1 VLLLLWVEVM
11 GSTEGVWIPLGWSKE
26 VEDEFGWEVS
36 VGWSYEEKRRM
47 WIRPKIRARERGI

>member
-1 VLLLLWVEVM
+1 M
-11 GSTEGVWIPLGWSKE
+11 GSTEGMWIPLGWSKE